1 MEKTKFYALRTNEDG
16 NLEFDVKLKLE
27 RKFKD
32 IYVFV
37 PLKKTR
43 VKIDSS
49 YFGYYE
55 RLMPDY
61 LLFSYPELTEST
73 IKKIGNIKGV
83 ENILMEKSSSGADIV
98 SPLEDSEISKI
109 IKSTPNDQELISFY
123 GGLNTNVIFGQYA
136 GYSCEVAE
144 VNSLV
149 ASIVIPSKSP
159 IKVNLPVWYLGKEE
173 I

>member
-1 MEKTKFYALRTNEDG
+1 MEKNKFYALRTNEDG

-32 IYVFV
+32 IYIFV

-43 VKIDSS
+43 VKIDSNF
-49 YFGYYE
+49 FGYYE

-61 LLFSYPELTEST
+61 LLFSYPELSESI
-73 IKKIGNIKGV
+73 IKKLSNVKGV
-83 ENILMEKSSSGADIV
+83 ENILMEKTASGKDVA
-98 SPLEDSEISKI
+98 SPIDDSEINKI
-109 IKSTPNDQELISFY
+109 MKSTPNDTDLTIFY
-123 GGLNTNVIFGQYA
+123 NGQNTNVIFGQYA
-136 GYSCEVAE
+136 GYSCDVLS
-144 VNSLV
+144 VSNLV